1 MAKLPEERPADINLE
16 DLLRLKRSERP
27 TAEFWNDFDRD
38 LHQRMLQTLVKK
50 DPWYLQVLRGFSG
63 RISQSIAVAAA
74 AAVVALVVLRPAF
87 QPVVAPASV
96 AIAQAPVVVAAQ
108 APVVEA
114 VHAPVV
120 VAAQAPVVEAVH
132 APVAVAMAQLS
143 LAELADLNS
152 VPNYHADVISADEA
166 ADDVNFVRDF
176 GMESMQVA
184 SYEASAYSV
193 DAANARVSFAST
205 GVANLVY

>member
-114 VHAPVV
+114 VHAPV
-120 VAAQAPVVEAVH
+120 
-132 APVAVAMAQLS
+132 AVAMAQLS